1 MITLSTTIACIAM
14 ALIAGIGVGVHLAAI
29 ATELIGKRDKTE
41 GEE

>member
-14 ALIAGIGVGVHLAAI
+14 ALFAGIGVGVHIAAI
-29 ATELIGKRDKTE
+29 VDELTTKE